1 MLPYTPRM
9 LNALLRTVFLALA
22 ATTAAPSLH
31 AQGDGAKKLEFPAA
45 SPSATV
51 KQRFGVTDVE
61 IEYARPSVKG
71 RKIFGDLVPHGEVWR
86 TGANSATKVTF
97 STDVKF
103 GGSDVPA
110 GTYALFTIPELHE
123 WTVILNK
130 VAGQWGSYAYDAKN
144 DQVRVKAKP
153 VALNDAVETLE
164 IGLANLANSSAT
176 FHVSWDKVRVPVKVE
191 TDLVAL
197 LVPRIEAAMAGEGEK
212 PYFPAAMFYFENGL
226 DLKKASAWIDAAATA
241 DPDAFW
247 ITYRKGLI
255 LEKMGDKPGAI
266 AAAQASLDQA
276 SKAKGEI
283 KDEYTRLNK
292 ALLARLK

>member
-1 MLPYTPRM
+1 M
-9 LNALLRTVFLALA
+9 LNALLRIAVLALA
-22 ATTAAPSLH
+22 VTTAAPSLL
-31 AQGDGAKKLEFPAA
+31 AQDGGAKKLDFPAA
-45 SPSATV
+45 SPNATT

-71 RKIFGDLVPHGEVWR
+71 RKIFGELVPNGEVWR
-86 TGANSATKVTF
+86 TGANAATKVTF

-103 GGSDVPA
+103 GGADVPA

-130 VAGQWGSYAYDAKN
+130 VAGQWGSYAYDQKN
-144 DQVRVKAKP
+144 DLVRVKAKP
-153 VALNDAVETLE
+153 VALTESVETLE

-176 FHVSWDKVRVPVKVE
+176 FHITWEKVRVPVKLE

-197 LVPRIEAAMAGEGEK
+197 LVPRIEEAMAGDGEK

-226 DLKKASAWIDAAATA
+226 DLKKAKDWIESAAAA
-241 DPDAFW
+241 DPEAFW
-247 ITYRKGLI
+247 ITYRQGLI
-255 LEKMGDKPGAI
+255 LEKMGDKKGAL
-266 AAAQASLDQA
+266 AAAQASLEKA

-283 KDEYTRLNK
+283 KDEYTRLNN
-292 ALLARLK
+292 ALIARLK